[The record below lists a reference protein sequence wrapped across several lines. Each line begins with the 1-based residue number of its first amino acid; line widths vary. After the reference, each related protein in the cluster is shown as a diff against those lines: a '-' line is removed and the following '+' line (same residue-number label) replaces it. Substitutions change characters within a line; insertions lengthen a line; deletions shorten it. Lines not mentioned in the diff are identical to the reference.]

1 MDGGSIVMPMKKCNV
16 SYCRNKVPVGT
27 MYCNIHKGD
36 NGKEYNRR
44 VRYSKPNSKYSKF
57 YHTPEWRA
65 TRKAKLLETPFCEV
79 CMSKGIT
86 TKADMVHHHIYE
98 LRDPE
103 GWEHRLD
110 FDNLQ
115 SICYTCH
122 NKVEHKYSTHRRTNK

>member
-1 MDGGSIVMPMKKCNV
+1 MDGGSIAMPMKKCNV

-27 MYCNIHKGD
+27 MYCDIHKGD

-44 VRYSKPNSKYSKF
+44 VRYSKPNSKYNMF

-86 TKADMVHHHIYE
+86 TKADMVHHTTEI
-98 LRDPE
+98 RTSE

-110 FDNLQ
+110 MNYLE
-115 SICYTCH
+115 SICFSCH
-122 NKVEHKYSTHRRTNK
+122 NKQEHPNSNRNKVRGK